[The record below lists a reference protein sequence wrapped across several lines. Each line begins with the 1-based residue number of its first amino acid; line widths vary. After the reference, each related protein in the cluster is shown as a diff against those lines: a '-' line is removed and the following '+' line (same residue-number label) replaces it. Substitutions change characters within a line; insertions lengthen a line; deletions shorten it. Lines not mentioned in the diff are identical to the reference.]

1 MIFSVMASP
10 NRIDIL
16 RILNSKGP
24 LTYSELKSLAGF
36 KSKKES
42 GKFAYHLRKLLRQSL
57 VALNKGERRYTI
69 TNLGKLVLSLAR
81 QIEERSI
88 VESGKMYVRT
98 SHNSIEE
105 FNSHK
110 IIQSI
115 VREAGM
121 PLEQAQKITEEVENK
136 IYKYQAAYLT
146 SSLVRE
152 TVNSV
157 LIEHGFEEYRSRMS
171 RLGMPSSD
179 VLDLV
184 NNAKGITNGIEG
196 IINSASM
203 SVFSEHLLLNSLPKD
218 ISDMHLGGE
227 LNISNPGVWGIL
239 PDVAFLNITELAE
252 GLQNLNGKF
261 FNVARVR
268 FDEKSKFNAALQLI
282 LALMSREASL
292 EVVLEGITEF
302 LLNDPLDRD
311 DIASSFA
318 KSLISSSATA
328 SYSEGRPS
336 FTILLPVSTLDKR
349 TLEALLDG
357 YTKYTDLTP
366 LPRVGLALDYSDD
379 SHTLEEDSQTISS
392 VVRSGGKIVI
402 MQNGKRTSN
411 GIRKSLDGRDTRSVA
426 SLQSMSI
433 NLPRLAYQS
442 NKDETY
448 FRAKLALTIK
458 PALEAMYIRKK
469 IILNA
474 IRNGLCPVMGS
485 ANFEH
490 FGTTNI
496 ILNLTGLKESVYDIL
511 GYDHNSS
518 GEDILRKV
526 LKTSGDVALDH
537 GKQMDNESVGISMIS
552 DDSSTRFSTLDSE
565 KYGKTLLSTGA
576 ESAINYSQGIT
587 VNGKELLLQPQKAL
601 EECISIDSLL
611 RGGLST
617 SIDLTDIST
626 RDELNKAI
634 AASTGLTFFRPF
646 VRSQICRGCS
656 KRYVGPDIK
665 KCETCGSVFLM
676 TC

>member
-1 MIFSVMASP
+1 M
-10 NRIDIL
+10 
-16 RILNSKGP
+16 
-24 LTYSELKSLAGF
+24 
-36 KSKKES
+36 
-42 GKFAYHLRKLLRQSL
+42 
-57 VALNKGERRYTI
+57 
-69 TNLGKLVLSLAR
+69 
-81 QIEERSI
+81 
-88 VESGKMYVRT
+88 
-98 SHNSIEE
+98 
-105 FNSHK
+105 
-110 IIQSI
+110 
-115 VREAGM
+115 
-121 PLEQAQKITEEVENK
+121 
-136 IYKYQAAYLT
+136 
-146 SSLVRE
+146 
-152 TVNSV
+152 
-157 LIEHGFEEYRSRMS
+157 
-171 RLGMPSSD
+171 
-179 VLDLV
+179 
-184 NNAKGITNGIEG
+184 
-196 IINSASM
+196 
-203 SVFSEHLLLNSLPKD
+203 
-218 ISDMHLGGE
+218 
-227 LNISNPGVWGIL
+227 
-239 PDVAFLNITELAE
+239 
-252 GLQNLNGKF
+252 
-261 FNVARVR
+261 
-268 FDEKSKFNAALQLI
+268 
-282 LALMSREASL
+282 
-292 EVVLEGITEF
+292 
-302 LLNDPLDRD
+302 
-311 DIASSFA
+311 
-318 KSLISSSATA
+318 
-328 SYSEGRPS
+328 
-336 FTILLPVSTLDKR
+336 
-349 TLEALLDG
+349 
-357 YTKYTDLTP
+357 TP